1 MARNVRQTLRYLA
14 ERFRRAGV
22 RPKSKLGQN
31 FLVDLNLVEL
41 LFRTAEVGPQDV
53 VLEVGTGTGSLTQL
67 LVQAARHV
75 VSVEIDPA
83 LHRLAQEVL
92 QGAEN
97 LTLLCQ
103 DVLKNKNQLH
113 PRVLQA
119 VQQQLAQGPGRF
131 LLVANLP
138 YCVATPVV
146 SNLLSLPR
154 PPETMTVTIQKEL
167 ADRITAQPGS
177 KDYGALSVWVQC
189 QAVARRVRTLPPSVF
204 WPRPEVHS
212 AMVQIRFRPE
222 LRRRIA
228 DLEFFHHFVRQVFL
242 HRRKHL
248 RGVLQSQFRKQMPKS
263 RVDQLLQELG
273 LPGETR
279 AETLSVEQFI
289 HLADRFHREVGL
301 RA

>member
-1 MARNVRQTLRYLA
+1 MAGNVRQTLRYLSQ
-14 ERFRRAGV
+14 RLRQAGV
-22 RPKSKLGQN
+22 RPKSKYGQN
-31 FLVDLNLVEL
+31 FLIDLNLLEL
-41 LFRTAEVGPQDV
+41 LFRTAEVGPEDV

-83 LHRLAQEVL
+83 LYRLAQEVL

-103 DVLKNKNQLH
+103 DALKNKNQLH
-113 PRVLQA
+113 PHVLQA
-119 VQQQLAQGPGRF
+119 VQQQLSGSSGRF

-138 YCVATPVV
+138 YCVATPVM
-146 SNLLSLPR
+146 SNLLALAR

-167 ADRITAQPGS
+167 ADRIAARPGS

-189 QAVARRVRTLPPSVF
+189 QATARVVRTLPPSVF

-212 AMVQIRFRPE
+212 AILQIRFQPE
-222 LRRRIA
+222 LRARIA

-263 RVDQLLQELG
+263 RVDELLQELG
-273 LPGETR
+273 FPAETR
-279 AETLSVEQFI
+279 AEELNVEQFI
-289 HLADRFHREVGL
+289 ELAQRFGQELSSKG
-301 RA
+301 